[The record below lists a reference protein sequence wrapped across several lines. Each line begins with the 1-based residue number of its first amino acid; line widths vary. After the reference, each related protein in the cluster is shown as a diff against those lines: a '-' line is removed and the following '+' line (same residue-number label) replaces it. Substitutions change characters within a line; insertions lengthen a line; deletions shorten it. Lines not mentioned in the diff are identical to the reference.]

1 LHHSRKWEVNAEHRI
16 SRCILTEKHRPRRL
30 EVVDIYNFKTFNNP
44 FRYEYNFKT
53 FNNPNNFCLVLK
65 GRTGEGTRQKAKD
78 QLETKNSID

>member
-1 LHHSRKWEVNAEHRI
+1 
-16 SRCILTEKHRPRRL
+16 
-30 EVVDIYNFKTFNNP
+30 VVDIYNFKTFNNP